1 MNLTRLIVFTNRVRV
16 LAEFYSTTFDLP
28 LIGEMN
34 DDWVQVQA
42 GGCLLAFHK
51 TTHNTTD
58 KEDTGLKLVFAAADI
73 EEERQ
78 RLISL
83 GIEMGTIIRFG
94 DLAFCDGSDPD
105 GNRFQLSTR
114 T

>member
-51 TTHNTTD
+51 TTYNTAD
-58 KEDTGLKLVFAAADI
+58 KGDTGLKLVFGADDI
-73 EEERQ
+73 EEERR
-78 RLISL
+78 RLIDL
-83 GIEMGTIIRFG
+83 GVKMDAIKRFG